1 MKEETA
7 RLLDRSSQE
16 LRAARLLVQEGLTPM
31 AASRAY
37 YALFYT
43 AEALLFEEGLQFSSH
58 GELQSA
64 FGKEFSKTGRLDPK
78 FHRYLLDAYDQRQDA
93 DYEASSDP
101 SQEEIG
107 KVIGWGDEFLEA
119 AKKFLLNKMNKK

>member
-1 MKEETA
+1 MREETTQ
-7 RLLDRSSQE
+7 LLDRASEE
-16 LRAARLLVQEGLTPM
+16 LRAARLLVREDLTPM

-43 AEALLFEEGLQFSSH
+43 AEALLFEAGFQFSNH

-64 FGKEFSKTGRLDPK
+64 FGREFAKTGKLDPK

-93 DYEASSDP
+93 DYETSFYP
-101 SQEEIG
+101 SQEEVLKIIQWG
-107 KVIGWGDEFLEA
+107 KEFLDA
-119 AKKFLLNKMNKK
+119 AKKFLSTP

>member
-1 MKEETA
+1 MKEGTA
-7 RLLDRSSQE
+7 RLLDRASQE
-16 LRAARLLVQEGLTPM
+16 LRAARLLVQEDLTPM

-43 AEALLFEEGLQFSSH
+43 AEALLFEEGFQFSSH

-93 DYEASSDP
+93 DYETSSFP
-101 SQEEIG
+101 SQEEVRRI
-107 KVIGWGDEFLEA
+107 IGWGEEFLAA
-119 AKKFLLNKMNKK
+119 AKELLA